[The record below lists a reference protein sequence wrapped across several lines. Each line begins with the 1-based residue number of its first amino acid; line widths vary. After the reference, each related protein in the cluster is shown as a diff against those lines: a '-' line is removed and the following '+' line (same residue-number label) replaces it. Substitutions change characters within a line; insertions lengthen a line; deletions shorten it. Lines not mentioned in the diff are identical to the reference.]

1 MALIGLFAAVP
12 AGESPWTVSSS
23 MSTGAETGG
32 LLLRARPVVRRTGG
46 VSPRVVGVVA
56 RATSVLV
63 ARVVGLPPLAFSFFA
78 SGGAFRTGWLDV
90 EGRKKDADWAGLR
103 ADIERVKRTT
113 SSTERAVLPTTS
125 RVFSRDIEG
134 AGRW

>member
-1 MALIGLFAAVP
+1 MRHPGLTAPPPGLILIHP
-12 AGESPWTVSSS
+12 VSC
-23 MSTGAETGG
+23 
-32 LLLRARPVVRRTGG
+32 
-46 VSPRVVGVVA
+46 
-56 RATSVLV
+56 
-63 ARVVGLPPLAFSFFA
+63 
-78 SGGAFRTGWLDV
+78 RTGWLDV

-113 SSTERAVLPTTS
+113 SSAERAVLPTTS